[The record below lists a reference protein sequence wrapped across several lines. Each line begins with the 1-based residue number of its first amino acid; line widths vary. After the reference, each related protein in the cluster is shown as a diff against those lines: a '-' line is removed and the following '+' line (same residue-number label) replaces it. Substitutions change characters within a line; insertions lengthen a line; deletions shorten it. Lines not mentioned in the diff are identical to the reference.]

1 MRHSHGLF
9 ILVNL
14 ILSSSTKRAS
24 QSISFEILI
33 SHLVFVD
40 HNLLN
45 PFHYLSNS
53 ITSPKGVD
61 ALYVY

>member
-14 ILSSSTKRAS
+14 ILS
-24 QSISFEILI
+24 I
-33 SHLVFVD
+33 FVD